1 MSVMKRIRIFISS
14 VQSEFA
20 EERAM
25 LSQYIRTDALLG
37 KFFET
42 FIFEDVPANEASPQ
56 QVYLNEVEMADI
68 YLGLYGNKYGYSLIE
83 CQILIQKQVKI
94 RQMIWP

>member
-1 MSVMKRIRIFISS
+1 MKRIRIFVSS

-25 LSQYIRTDALLG
+25 LNQYIRTDALLG

-42 FIFEDVPANEASPQ
+42 FIFAR
-56 QVYLNEVEMADI
+56 
-68 YLGLYGNKYGYSLIE
+68 G
-83 CQILIQKQVKI
+83 
-94 RQMIWP
+94 

>member
-1 MSVMKRIRIFISS
+1 MKRIRIFVSS

-25 LSQYIRTDALLG
+25 LSQYIRSDALLG

-42 FIFEDVPANEASPQ
+42 FIFEDVPANETSPQ
-56 QVYLNEVEMADI
+56 QVT
-68 YLGLYGNKYGYSLIE
+68 
-83 CQILIQKQVKI
+83 
-94 RQMIWP
+94 